1 MFKTLKILKHQ
12 GKQFI
17 PDLSNVTLPAI
28 HAGMPEISGIACK
41 EGCNVCA
48 EVCPVNAI
56 AIAPVTIDLAKCV
69 FCVECQNECSEKKIN
84 FTSSYKIASND
95 PELLKVSDNKTI
107 EWNPDKVRSEIKRV
121 FGRSL
126 KLRLVSDGSCNGC
139 ELELNA
145 ADNVNFDM
153 SRYGIEFVASPRHA
167 DGVVITGAL
176 VENSVKALELTFEAI
191 PQPKVVILC
200 GACALSGGIFAGSP
214 ALNRSFIEKY
224 KPDLYL
230 PGCPPHPLT
239 IIDGI
244 MRLTGR
250 SK

>member
-1 MFKTLKILKHQ
+1 
-12 GKQFI
+12 
-17 PDLSNVTLPAI
+17 
-28 HAGMPEISGIACK
+28 
-41 EGCNVCA
+41 
-48 EVCPVNAI
+48 
-56 AIAPVTIDLAKCV
+56 
-69 FCVECQNECSEKKIN
+69 
-84 FTSSYKIASND
+84 
-95 PELLKVSDNKTI
+95 
-107 EWNPDKVRSEIKRV
+107 
-121 FGRSL
+121 
-126 KLRLVSDGSCNGC
+126 
-139 ELELNA
+139 
-145 ADNVNFDM
+145 
-153 SRYGIEFVASPRHA
+153 VASPRHA

-191 PQPKVVILC
+191 PHPKVVILC